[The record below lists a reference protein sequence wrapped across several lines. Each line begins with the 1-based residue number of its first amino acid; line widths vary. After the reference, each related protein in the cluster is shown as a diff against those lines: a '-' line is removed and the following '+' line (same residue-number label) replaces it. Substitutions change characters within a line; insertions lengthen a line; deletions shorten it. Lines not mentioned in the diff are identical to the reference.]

1 MQPFTMVETE
11 IAVPNREEGEFW
23 RASYWDAIAARDR
36 SMDGVF
42 FYAVMSTGIYCRP
55 SCPSRRPLR
64 ENVVFFRAREAAE
77 RAGFRPCKR
86 CKPESSGRRDPGA
99 QIVEGV
105 CRYID
110 THPDEPVTLDAL
122 GRALGISPF
131 HLQRTFKAITGI
143 TPRAYADSRR
153 LNSLKAGLREGHSV
167 TRSLYDAGYGS
178 SSRLYERASS
188 QLGMTPARYRKQGSG
203 EIIHYTIAP
212 TPIGKML
219 LAATD
224 RGVCAIRFA
233 DDAGKLKSDLRAEFP
248 KAEIVR
254 SGAKLEKQVKALRAV
269 MLGEKTTP
277 LPLDIQATAFQRRVW
292 EALEAIPR
300 GETRSYSKIAAE
312 IGHPKAAR
320 AVARACATN
329 PVAVAIPCHRVVR
342 EDGAMGGYR
351 WGLGRKKKLL
361 AMEQAT

>member
-1 MQPFTMVETE
+1 MLPRMKETE
-11 IAVPNREEGEFW
+11 TEFW
-23 RASYWDAIAARDR
+23 HANYWDAVAARDR

-42 FYAVMSTGIYCRP
+42 FYAVLSTGIYCRP
-55 SCPSRRPLR
+55 SCPSKRPRR
-64 ENVVFFRAREAAE
+64 ENVVFFRARVAAE
-77 RAGFRPCKR
+77 HAGFRPCKR
-86 CKPESSGRRDPGA
+86 CKPEGAGSDPNG
-99 QIVEGV
+99 QLVEKT

-110 THPDEPVTLDAL
+110 THPDEPVTLEAL

-131 HLQRTFKAITGI
+131 HLQRTFKALTGI
-143 TPRAYADSRR
+143 TPRAYSDSRR

-188 QLGMTPARYRKQGSG
+188 QLGMTPSRYRKQGAG
-203 EIIHYTIAP
+203 EMIHYTVAS
-212 TPIGKML
+212 TPIGKMM
-219 LAATD
+219 LAATE
-224 RGVCAIRFA
+224 RGICSIQF
-233 DDAGKLKSDLRAEFP
+233 SDSAATLERALHSEFP
-248 KAEIVR
+248 KAEIVHSDR
-254 SGAKLEKQVKALRAV
+254 KLAGQVKALRQV
-269 MLGEKTTP
+269 IQGEAGAP

-292 EALEAIPR
+292 EELQAIPR
-300 GETRSYSKIAAE
+300 GVTKSYSKVAAD

-351 WGLGRKKKLL
+351 WGEDRKKKLL
-361 AMEQAT
+361 ALEARQNVAG